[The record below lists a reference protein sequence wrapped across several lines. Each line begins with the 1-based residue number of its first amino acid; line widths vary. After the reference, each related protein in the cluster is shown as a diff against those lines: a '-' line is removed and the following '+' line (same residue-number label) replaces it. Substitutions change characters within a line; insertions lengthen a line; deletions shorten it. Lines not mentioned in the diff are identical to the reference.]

1 MFLLFSVSGEKV
13 YRCPLAGDYTAAS
26 LSFHLDRYNF
36 PRWQDNRDPSP
47 PLQPSDS
54 SSSSPKP
61 RPRPRSREDWNPAA
75 YQFVASES
83 HTEKEKGLLVSKQA
97 DYTDKGA
104 GGENSLSGP
113 SRKSQYEPL
122 DLSCR
127 PDSVPSH
134 SATSPAVL
142 QMSGLFNNGLSSSI
156 TRRLQSYPNAPAE
169 LGVRPAYQCDLLVQ
183 GTKEEMN
190 SQNAGSIGHN
200 EDREFEKSEQSSNPL
215 ESDTPDKWKML
226 KNDVLES
233 KEVGQP
239 SADFEAPR
247 EKNQSKIEQWG
258 RAVTEPPVC
267 SFEGL
272 TSGPADPLVHQG
284 ALLSFL
290 RSQGN
295 LSSTSVGA
303 QKASVN
309 GGGNTEKDV
318 ASGEH
323 ELIYHIQ

>member
-1 MFLLFSVSGEKV
+1 MPGEKV
-13 YRCPLAGDYTAAS
+13 YRCPPSSDYTAAS

-36 PRWQDNRDPSP
+36 PHWQDNRDLSPS
-47 PLQPSDS
+47 LQPSDS
-54 SSSSPKP
+54 SSPKP
-61 RPRPRSREDWNPAA
+61 KLRPRSREDWSPAA
-75 YQFVASES
+75 GQFVASES
-83 HTEKEKGLLVSKQA
+83 HPEKVLVVNKQA
-97 DYTDKGA
+97 DHTDKDAGA
-104 GGENSLSGP
+104 DSSLSAP
-113 SRKSQYEPL
+113 CRKSQYEPL

-156 TRRLQSYPNAPAE
+156 TRRLQSYSNAPAE
-169 LGVRPAYQCDLLVQ
+169 LCVKPAYPCDLLVQ

-190 SQNAGSIGHN
+190 SQNAGSAAQ
-200 EDREFEKSEQSSNPL
+200 DDKREFEPEQGREDKSDNA
-215 ESDTPDKWKML
+215 DKWKML

-233 KEVGQP
+233 KEPGQA

-247 EKNQSKIEQWG
+247 ERNQSKMGQWG
-258 RAVTEPPVC
+258 RAGTEASIS

-272 TSGPADPLVHQG
+272 TPGPADPLMHQG

-295 LSSTSVGA
+295 PNGTPVSA

-309 GGGNTEKDV
+309 GVGNMEKD
-318 ASGEH
+318 AAAGEH
-323 ELIYHIQ
+323 ELIYNIQ